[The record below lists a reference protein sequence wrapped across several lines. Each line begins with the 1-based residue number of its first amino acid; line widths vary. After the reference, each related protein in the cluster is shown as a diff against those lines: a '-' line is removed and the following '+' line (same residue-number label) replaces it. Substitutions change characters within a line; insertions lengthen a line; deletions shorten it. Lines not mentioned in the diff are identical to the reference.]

1 MKTIRF
7 WGISVLYAWKEL
19 CQRRWLLAELVLLCL
34 VLPLSA
40 GPVVQSLLLSDG
52 VSFSAITLAVTAPE
66 GDPIPGLLEQYMGNM
81 RDVRQYCT
89 FRAMDGAEA
98 AAALERGEVTAIL
111 ALPEDFIQGVTN
123 GSNPDVQL
131 VVSGDR
137 PLESL
142 LTLWVGQSAADLLA
156 SFQAGVYAVL
166 DLYEVSAPDGLSWHQ
181 AMTDINLRYIQ
192 WTLNRQNLFTLR
204 HVSATQVL
212 PVRLHYELSILAYLG
227 LCLAPLFSG
236 LYGSRRLT
244 AKRRLRCLGRGSLPE
259 YLGDLT
265 ACAAVIFLLAALP
278 VALLAREAVLPAL
291 GAAAVFALF
300 CAVFG
305 SLCCLVTTGAAG
317 CGGLAFAVA
326 LAALGAAGG
335 ILPPVMLP
343 QTLREWSWLSPVTW
357 LRDIAALPA
366 GYPAEDRVLMAAA
379 LAALLMAGLS
389 ALLYHRRVMR
399 QEAL

>member
-1 MKTIRF
+1 MNTVRF
-7 WGISVLYAWKEL
+7 WGTSVIYAWKEL

-34 VLPLSA
+34 ALPLCV
-40 GPVVQSLLLSDG
+40 GPAEQKLLSDG

-89 FRAMDGAEA
+89 FLAMEEAEA
-98 AAALERGEVTAIL
+98 EAALERGEVTAIL
-111 ALPEDFIQGVTN
+111 ALPENFIQGVMN

-131 VVSGDR
+131 VVPGDR

-142 LTLWVGQSAADLLA
+142 LTLWVGQSAAGILS

-166 DLYEVSAPDGLSWHQ
+166 DLYEASPPDGLSWDR

-192 WTLNRQNLFTLR
+192 WTLNRQNLFALQP
-204 HVSATQVL
+204 VSAAQTL
-212 PVRLHYELSILAYLG
+212 PVRLHYGLSMLAYLG

-244 AKRRLRCLGRGSLPE
+244 ARRRLRCLGRGSLLG
-259 YLGDLT
+259 YLGDLA
-265 ACAAVIFLLAALP
+265 ACTAAVFLLAAAPL
-278 VALLAREAVLPAL
+278 ALLAREAVLPAL

-305 SLCCLVTTGAAG
+305 SLCCLVTPGAAG

-326 LAALGAAGG
+326 LVSMGAAGG

-343 QTLREWSWLSPVTW
+343 QTLREMSWLSPVAW
-357 LRDIAALPA
+357 LRAVAALPA
-366 GYPAEDRVLMAAA
+366 GYPAEDRTLIAAAAAA
-379 LAALLMAGLS
+379 LVMAALS
-389 ALLYHRRVMR
+389 ALLYHRRVTR
-399 QEAL
+399 REAV

>member
-1 MKTIRF
+1 MKTVRF
-7 WGISVLYAWKEL
+7 WGTSVICAWKEL
-19 CQRRWLLAELVLLCL
+19 CQRRLLLAELVLLYL
-34 VLPLSA
+34 ALPMCV
-40 GPVVQSLLLSDG
+40 GPAAQKLLSDG

-89 FRAMDGAEA
+89 FLAMDEAEA
-98 AAALERGEVTAIL
+98 AAALERGEVTAVL
-111 ALPEDFIQGVTN
+111 VLPENFIQGVMD
-123 GSNPDVQL
+123 GSNPDIQL
-131 VVSGDR
+131 VVPGDR

-142 LTLWVGQSAADLLA
+142 LTLWVGQSAADILS

-166 DLYEVSAPDGLSWHQ
+166 DLYPASAPDGLSWNQ
-181 AMTDINLRYIQ
+181 VKTDINLRYIQ
-192 WTLNRQNLFTLR
+192 WTLNRQNLFTVR
-204 HVSATQVL
+204 QVSAAQTL
-212 PVRLHYELSILAYLG
+212 PVSLHYELSMLAYLG

-244 AKRRLRCLGRGSLPE
+244 ARRRLRCLGRGSLLG

-265 ACAAVIFLLAALP
+265 ACTAVIFLLVAVP
-278 VALLAREAVLPAL
+278 MALLAREAILSAL

-305 SLCCLVTTGAAG
+305 SLCCLVTAGAAG

-326 LAALGAAGG
+326 LAAMGAAGG

-343 QTLREWSWLSPVTW
+343 KTLRELSWLSPVAW
-357 LRDIAALPA
+357 LRTVAALPA
-366 GYPAEDRVLMAAA
+366 GYPAEDRVLIAAA
-379 LAALLMAGLS
+379 AAALLMAGLS
-389 ALLYHRRVMR
+389 ALLYHRRVMHR
-399 QEAL
+399 EAV